1 MNNNAVVPLT
11 KCEELVDHIAKLKQ
25 ARDKNF
31 DPDEFLDILSAS
43 VQELHRMTEQLQVQ
57 NEQLDKARR
66 QAQLERETYHALF
79 QFAPDGY
86 IITDCVG
93 QVQKCN
99 VTAATMLGV
108 AHKSLSSKSL
118 SVFVHKED
126 RPAFLRV
133 LDDFQS
139 GRIKGLKEFEIR
151 LIARTGDVLVVSSNI
166 DVIRQTDADAL
177 PGGGLRWI
185 VRDVTERYA
194 QQKELALKARALAAK
209 NAELEQWAAVTAHDL
224 KEPVRVM
231 ALYSDL
237 LNQTYKNK
245 LHGDGEKYLEFISI
259 AAEKGLSLIQDLL
272 TYHAVGSRKDCFK
285 SVKLTKPIDD
295 AISSLRPALSECNGK
310 VHVGKMPT
318 LVADS
323 AQITQLFHNIIG
335 NAIKFRSNEEPLFI
349 KINSCKVDND
359 WWLITIEDNG
369 IGVDTKS
376 AERIFLPFERLNS
389 PSEYQGNGIGLA
401 LCKKIVENHA
411 GEITAVPNNGRGLTI
426 SVRLPVKERAETA

>member
-1 MNNNAVVPLT
+1 MNNNAALPLT
-11 KCEELVDHIAKLKQ
+11 KFEELVEHIAKLKH
-25 ARDKNF
+25 AREKNF
-31 DPDEFLDILSAS
+31 DPDEFLDILSAG
-43 VQELHRMTEQLQVQ
+43 VQELHRVTEQLQVQ
-57 NEQLDKARR
+57 NEQLDEARR

-86 IITDCVG
+86 IITDCGG

-108 AHKSLSSKSL
+108 AHKSLSRKSL
-118 SVFVHKED
+118 TVFVHKED
-126 RPAFLRV
+126 RPTFQRV

-151 LIARTGDVLVVSSNI
+151 LIARTGEVLVISSNI
-166 DVIRQTDADAL
+166 DVIRQSDADAIT
-177 PGGGLRWI
+177 GGGLRWI
-185 VRDVTERYA
+185 LRDVTERYA
-194 QQKELALKARALAAK
+194 QQKELAIRARSLAAK

-272 TYHAVGSRKDCFK
+272 TYHAVGSRKDCFR
-285 SVKLTKPIDD
+285 SVKLTKPIND
-295 AISSLRPALSECNGK
+295 AISSLSPALSECNGK
-310 VHVGKMPT
+310 VSVGKMPT
-318 LVADS
+318 LVVDS
-323 AQITQLFHNIIG
+323 AQITQLFHNVVG
-335 NAIKFRSNEEPLFI
+335 NAIKFRSAEEPLFI

-369 IGVDTKS
+369 IGVDANS

-389 PSEYQGNGIGLA
+389 PSEYEGNGIGLA

-411 GEITAVPNNGRGLTI
+411 GEIFAVSNNVKGLTI
-426 SVRLPVKERAETA
+426 SVRLPVKERAEMA